1 MKRIQSLVR
10 IAWIIIVACI
20 MVFFIIALVVYVK
33 AEPRSVSDLLTR
45 DNTWMSL
52 EELSSMTGNLE
63 EHSYVTKVYEYDSD
77 EEQLDIRYFKK
88 SDDADLKYGIVE
100 DASLAYNYHVECFVY
115 SYIANKQLV
124 RQLWNISV
132 QESKD
137 LLFTKTDTF
146 NVAQDAAL
154 FKDLKKSYSKT
165 SMVYIT
171 FVRISVKPGLS
182 NIGFYNIIQDTDS

>member
-33 AEPRSVSDLLTR
+33 AEHRSVSDLLTR

-100 DASLAYNYHVECFVY
+100 DASLAYNYHV
-115 SYIANKQLV
+115 
-124 RQLWNISV
+124 
-132 QESKD
+132 
-137 LLFTKTDTF
+137 
-146 NVAQDAAL
+146 
-154 FKDLKKSYSKT
+154 
-165 SMVYIT
+165 
-171 FVRISVKPGLS
+171 
-182 NIGFYNIIQDTDS
+182 